1 MDEKGNIYVTDFEHS
16 SISRISGV
24 GAGATSVETL
34 VHSEKLLRWPD
45 GASIA
50 NGYLYVSNSAIHE
63 IVAGN
68 HLDNAPFHIVR
79 IKL

>member
-1 MDEKGNIYVTDFEHS
+1 MDANGNVYVTDFEHS
-16 SISRISGV
+16 SITRISGV
-24 GAGATSVETL
+24 GTGTTVVETL

-50 NGYLYVSNSAIHE
+50 DGYLYVSNSAIHE

-68 HLDNAPFHIVR
+68 HLENSPFHIVR